1 MTKREQRTKRI
12 IERYR
17 NLPGEFYML
26 KGLLCLSGAV
36 GAGLSYGE
44 ANKEEKKI
52 DALFDLSMIA
62 KRMDEINSGVID
74 NEA

>member
-1 MTKREQRTKRI
+1 MTNREQRTKRI

-36 GAGLSYGE
+36 GVGLSCAE
-44 ANKEEKKI
+44 ANSEEKKV
-52 DALFDLSMIA
+52 DAMFDLGMIA
-62 KRMDEINSGVID
+62 RRMDELNAMEVR
-74 NEA
+74 AC

>member
-1 MTKREQRTKRI
+1 MSATQQRTKRI

-36 GAGLSYGE
+36 GVGLPYAE
-44 ANKEEKKI
+44 ANSEENKVY
-52 DALFDLSMIA
+52 AMFDLGMIA
-62 KRMDEINSGVID
+62 RRMDELNAMEVQ
-74 NEA
+74 AC